1 MTQYYVIVN
10 DTTRFPLFYW
20 QPYEIDTLRLATDNL
35 SAVKVA
41 FTNIQTISIVNE
53 YEIEVARFTQFDGYS
68 SINYLGNNYSDQL
81 EGFTDELIVT
91 LTKVDLV
98 GQVQRIENQINPII
112 DFDAMTLEEF
122 KDYKINQISKAGEQI
137 IFNGTNVTLLNGV
150 TKNFTYNLEDQSNLL
165 NAIFII
171 QTLGDLTISLPYHGH
186 AEPCELYNAKDIL
199 AVYFTLQFF
208 STRIQTE
215 INMKINW
222 IRSCATKNEVAAID
236 IETPLPQDWANRAA
250 AIMGPTLELATQ
262 LQETYFGPVE
272 PIVNE
277 EEEPNE

>member
-1 MTQYYVIVN
+1 MTHYYAIIN
-10 DTTRFPLFYW
+10 NEFRFPLFHW
-20 QPYEIDTLRLATDNL
+20 DAFNSDILSLATDNL
-35 SAVKVA
+35 SQVKEA
-41 FTNIQTISIVNE
+41 FSHITHISIVNDSD
-53 YEIEVARFTQFDGYS
+53 IEVAIFTQYDTYN
-68 SINYLGNNYSDQL
+68 SINYKGRNYSNQL
-81 EGFTDELIVT
+81 DGFVDELSVS
-91 LTKVDLV
+91 LTKADLIE
-98 GQVQRIENQINPII
+98 QVKRIEDIVNPVI
-112 DFDAMTLEEF
+112 DFDTMTLEEY
-122 KDYKINQISKAGEQI
+122 KEYKINQISKAGEQI

-222 IRSCATKNEVAAID
+222 VRSCITKDEIEAINVD
-236 IETPLPQDWANRAA
+236 TPLPQEWADRAA
-250 AIMGPTLELATQ
+250 AIMGPTIELAQQ

-272 PIVNE
+272 PIVE
-277 EEEPNE
+277 EEA

>member
-1 MTQYYVIVN
+1 MAQYYVIIN
-10 DTTRFPLFYW
+10 DTTRFTLFHW
-20 QPYEIDTLRLATDNL
+20 QPYETDVLYLATDNL
-35 SAVKVA
+35 NDVRTA
-41 FTNIQTISIVNE
+41 FTNIQTISIFND
-53 YEIEVARFTQFDGYS
+53 YEMEVARFTQFDGYS
-68 SINYLGNNYSDQL
+68 SINYMGKNYSDQL
-81 EGFTDELIVT
+81 EDFADELAVT
-91 LTKVDLV
+91 LTKINLV
-98 GQVQRIENQINPII
+98 EQVQRIEDRINPII
-112 DFDAMTLEEF
+112 DIDAMSLQEF
-122 KDYKINQISKAGEQI
+122 KDYKINQISNAGEQI
-137 IFNGTNVTLLNGV
+137 IFNGTEVTLLNGI

-215 INMKINW
+215 VNMKINW
-222 IRSCATKNEVAAID
+222 IRSCATKDEVAAID
-236 IETPLPQDWANRAA
+236 IDTPLPQDWANRAA
-250 AIMGPTLELATQ
+250 AIMGPTLELAAQ

-277 EEEPNE
+277 EETSNE

>member
-1 MTQYYVIVN
+1 MTHYYVKIN
-10 DTTRFPLFYW
+10 HNIQFPLFYW
-20 QPYEIDTLRLATDNL
+20 DAFESETLYLATDDL
-35 SAVKVA
+35 VAVKNA
-41 FTNIQTISIVNE
+41 FINIAHISITNDQG
-53 YEIEVARFTQFDGYS
+53 IEVAVFTQFDRYD
-68 SINYLGNNYSDQL
+68 SINYRGVDYSSQRD
-81 EGFTDELIVT
+81 EFTDKLEVH
-91 LTKVDLV
+91 LTKTDLAQ
-98 GQVQRIENQINPII
+98 QVQRIENQINPVI
-112 DFDAMTLEEF
+112 DIESMTLDEF

-137 IFNGTNVTLLNGV
+137 IFNGTDVTLLNGV
-150 TKNFTYNLEDQSNLL
+150 IKHFTYNLEDQSNLL

-222 IRSCATKNEVAAID
+222 VRSCLTKDEVAAIN
-236 IETPLPQDWANRAA
+236 IETPLPQDWADRAA

-262 LQETYFGPVE
+262 LQETYFGPVK